1 MGNGTGLTPEHE
13 PVEFERWIV
22 PEQAEALAGLLGV
35 QDPSTNDGELPP
47 LWHWVYMTPRP
58 SQESLGADGHPR
70 AGIPA
75 PPGPEH
81 VRMFAGGRVTT
92 LVPLQFGRQASATT
106 RLARSVEKQGKSGR
120 LTFTTVRSEIRQ
132 NGVVA
137 IIEEQDIVYRKRG
150 SGVGAPAPDSGHID
164 GAAHAPSEFE
174 LDIDPV
180 VLFRFSALTYN
191 AHRIHYDLPYATIH
205 EGYPDLV
212 VHGPLQALV
221 MAEAYRYRPSGSLL
235 GKEFAYRLISPTFGS
250 QRIRVVRA
258 PNDTDD
264 IASLQVF
271 DERGVQTASS
281 TVRSLHGQ

>member
-1 MGNGTGLTPEHE
+1 
-13 PVEFERWIV
+13 
-22 PEQAEALAGLLGV
+22 
-35 QDPSTNDGELPP
+35 
-47 LWHWVYMTPRP
+47 
-58 SQESLGADGHPR
+58 
-70 AGIPA
+70 
-75 PPGPEH
+75 
-81 VRMFAGGRVTT
+81 MFAGGRVTT
-92 LVPLQFGRQASATT
+92 RVPLQFGQQASATT

-132 NGVVA
+132 SGVVA
-137 IIEEQDIVYRKRG
+137 IIEEQDIVYRKQE
-150 SGVGAPAPDSGHID
+150 SGVDAPTPDSAHTV
-164 GAAHAPSEFE
+164 GAAHAPSELE

-221 MAEAYRYRPSGSLL
+221 MAEAYRRRSNGSLL
-235 GKEFAYRLISPTFGS
+235 GKEFAYRLIAPTFGS

-264 IASLQVF
+264 VASMQVF

-281 TVRSLHGQ
+281 TVRSSHGQ